1 MEKVIM
7 ISLFKQGGWV
17 MYPLLAF
24 SIVALAVILERAIFY
39 LSSRARSIRAV
50 EELAALYKECGDWK
64 AAAGRFV
71 ESKKR
76 VYFLPLV
83 TVYFDALDEAPHLF
97 EEHIFAEAKEIT
109 IINERRLP
117 VLASIASI
125 APLLGLFGTV
135 LGMIEVFQRLAALG
149 GRADVALLSGGIWV
163 ALLTTAFGLFVAI
176 PSLLAHHYF
185 VRLVSN
191 RSDYMELLISR
202 LNILT
207 RKGGVGK
214 QA

>member
-1 MEKVIM
+1 MF
-7 ISLFKQGGWV
+7 SLFKQGGWV

-24 SIVALAVILERAIFY
+24 SVISLAVILERAVFY
-39 LSSRARSIRAV
+39 LASRDRSARAV
-50 EELAALYKECGDWK
+50 EELAALHKECGDWK
-64 AAAGRFV
+64 TAAGRFA
-71 ESKKR
+71 EKR
-76 VYFLPLV
+76 KGMYFLPLV
-83 TVYFDALDEAPHLF
+83 TVYFNALDEEPRLFDEHLF
-97 EEHIFAEAKEIT
+97 AQAKEIV
-109 IINERRLP
+109 IVNERRLP
-117 VLASIASI
+117 VLASVAAI

-163 ALLTTAFGLFVAI
+163 ALITTAFGLFVAI

-185 VRLVSN
+185 LRTVSG

-207 RKGGVGK
+207 GK
-214 QA
+214 MRAENKT

>member
-1 MEKVIM
+1 
-7 ISLFKQGGWV
+7 
-17 MYPLLAF
+17 MYPLLLF
-24 SIVALAVILERAIFY
+24 SIISFSVILERFLFY
-39 LSSRARSIRAV
+39 LLSRSRSV
-50 EELAALYKECGDWK
+50 CDLEEIATLHKESGDWK
-64 AAAGRFV
+64 TTVGHFAER
-71 ESKKR
+71 KKR

-83 TVYFDALDEAPHLF
+83 TVYFDALDETPYLF
-97 EEHIFAEAKEIT
+97 EEHLFAQAKEIVMV
-109 IINERRLP
+109 NERRLSI
-117 VLASIASI
+117 LASIASI

-185 VRLVSN
+185 LRLVSK
-191 RSDYMELLISR
+191 RSDYMELLIAR

-207 RKGGVGK
+207 GKGKTGK
-214 QA
+214 